1 MTWTF
6 NSPGYV
12 TDFTDPGKWHEEM
25 AQTAGGIVFQLA
37 AEVLGRNPQT
47 QAELEALRP
56 QLGYVDPTEEAVPEG
71 AETVAT
77 AQWFGFPQS
86 VERRDWS
93 DITQAQLV
101 DDPQGFY
108 RAVEDLGQED
118 IGNARIYDRLGHL
131 YELPVRHRQD
141 EYLEWRVSEGQREI
155 TFVSEG
161 YDYFSALFDADEDAV
176 VTLYREFLKTDAIT
190 ADDLRAPQGL
200 FFRST
205 RGEHTIARP
214 GGFNPRNRFNIF
226 GGICHLSHR
235 ANSLGAEVNLAG
247 VSALARVA
255 SDGELVAADNAERI
269 ICCSSG
275 GDPNRNSDPG
285 IARDAYTQVLDGY
298 RYTLADPVGL
308 YIADVAFTQLRL
320 PDETQPVPRAWWHE
334 ERGAGRLNTDDS
346 RILRVTLRIPDGETY
361 QGRPMTLSDLTIGGS
376 PVRFPG
382 QLAELVKVHLYV
394 TRWARDGGGVGP
406 RVRCIG
412 TCCAGQ
418 GSAFLLPTS
427 SGCGQGLT
435 DQFPGLIGPAEPG
448 NMMSVAP
455 MGGAPGARDAR
466 R

>member
-6 NSPGYV
+6 TPPGYV

-25 AQTAGGIVFQLA
+25 EQTAEGIIFQLA
-37 AEVLGRNPQT
+37 AEVLGRDPQT
-47 QAELEALRP
+47 LDELDALRP
-56 QLGYVDPTEEAVPEG
+56 ELGYADPTKETVPDG
-71 AETVAT
+71 AETLST

-86 VERRDWS
+86 VERRDWP
-93 DITQAQLV
+93 DITQVQNI

-108 RAVEDLGQED
+108 RAVEDLGNED
-118 IGNARIYDRLGHL
+118 IGNARIYDRQGHL

-141 EYLEWRVSEGQREI
+141 EYLEWQVSANQREI

-176 VTLYREFLKTDAIT
+176 VSLYRKFLKTDAVT

-200 FFRST
+200 FFRSSS
-205 RGEHTIARP
+205 GERTIARP
-214 GGFNPRNRFNIF
+214 GGFNPRNRFNIYD
-226 GGICHLSHR
+226 GICHLSHR

-255 SDGELVAADNAERI
+255 SNDDLVAADNAERI
-269 ICCSSG
+269 ICCSRG

-285 IARDAYTQVLDGY
+285 IARDAYTQVLGGY

-308 YIADVAFTQLRL
+308 YIADVAFSQLRL
-320 PDETQPVPRAWWHE
+320 PGGADPVPHEWWHE
-334 ERGAGRLNTDDS
+334 ERGAGQLNTDDS
-346 RILRVTLRIPDGETY
+346 RLLRVTLRIPDNELH
-361 QGRPMTLSDLTIGGS
+361 QGRPMTLGDLTIGGS
-376 PVRFPG
+376 NVRFPG

-394 TRWARDGGGVGP
+394 TRWQREDGGIGP
-406 RVRCIG
+406 RVRCLG

-427 SGCGQGLT
+427 DGCGQGLS
-435 DQFPGLIGPAEPG
+435 DRFPGLIGSAPSGGMMGTAAMARPG
-448 NMMSVAP
+448 
-455 MGGAPGARDAR
+455 GRDASR
-466 R
+466 